1 MSLVAAVLAGVAGFM
16 AFNVFDTVFG
26 VTKAVVGLML
36 WIALTAFVFRR
47 PARPEEESD
56 A

>member
-1 MSLVAAVLAGVAGFM
+1 M

-26 VTKAVVGLML
+26 VTKAVVGLVA
-36 WIALTAFVFRR
+36 WVALTAFVFRHSP
-47 PARPEEESD
+47 PAEGEPD